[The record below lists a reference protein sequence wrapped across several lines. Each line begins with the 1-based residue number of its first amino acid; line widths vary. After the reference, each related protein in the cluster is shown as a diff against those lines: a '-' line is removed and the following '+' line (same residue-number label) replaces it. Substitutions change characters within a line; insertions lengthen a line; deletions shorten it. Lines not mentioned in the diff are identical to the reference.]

1 MKPTIVLSIW
11 LIFLLQSNHS
21 LAQFS
26 KPTVIEIDA
35 NGNILKAPSKISGTN
50 DLIFKLIVPKQFT
63 FPNYTK
69 FKEDLD
75 SVDAIIRSSNF
86 TTSANWLVSEAVVA
100 QLSEEITVLKNYTEL
115 LDTIKN
121 EPPPITATTLKY
133 LPSVQDVRALKLIP
147 IKISITRDNKTIET
161 LDFKW
166 NEREKCYIAK
176 LESID
181 KFISGDNRIQFD
193 IIEENRYNTLILNH
207 FKKLNKSLNP
217 KIAFEV
223 NAAIHTL
230 KLNSAIVDKQ
240 KIQFKELMETIT
252 REPEGCYVDQ
262 LKAINNA
269 LPKNLISL
277 LEDIKIKA
285 SNINSW
291 LIGWTW
297 YNYGLIKVNPF
308 SFTSSDKIKK
318 KVSETIKPVIDTKFT
333 KPFNKSIDNA
343 LQKLSTNRKVNNADS
358 VLMLKEKSEQGLK
371 KLSDST
377 EINKAISTN
386 NTLFTA
392 QQMNERLLSKG
403 DLVVS
408 NSGEINYN
416 RYHFAN
422 LKYELKQTIKLR
434 DYPGNY
440 NIYLNTINL
449 PKKYKVTIKQTFE
462 KFDDKPEFTSELKG
476 NLDSISSLQG
486 LLVKSI
492 STSTFSALK
501 SFTDKKVEESSTC
514 KDQLFL
520 IDLIKSKFV
529 RFYFFEESEFEVPSS
544 LISKRDTSNY
554 IYSNALLSGTPK
566 EESYSNTYII
576 TQTLNSDTTKKINT
590 SAYTFNVSKLR
601 TVQFAAG
608 LAFNSSYVRETT
620 VDTSTGQFS
629 TNYEEQKARFI
640 LGVKLYPFKTFLRDN
655 GIIPRWPLRRVS
667 IFGGFDV
674 VQPLKSL
681 YIGLGYD
688 IVPGLNLNFG
698 RNYSKHTFYEVANN
712 KIISSASRLKDSGN
726 YFSVTLD
733 PELVVGLLK
742 IMFK

>member
-1 MKPTIVLSIW
+1 
-11 LIFLLQSNHS
+11 
-21 LAQFS
+21 
-26 KPTVIEIDA
+26 
-35 NGNILKAPSKISGTN
+35 
-50 DLIFKLIVPKQFT
+50 
-63 FPNYTK
+63 
-69 FKEDLD
+69 
-75 SVDAIIRSSNF
+75 
-86 TTSANWLVSEAVVA
+86 
-100 QLSEEITVLKNYTEL
+100 
-115 LDTIKN
+115 
-121 EPPPITATTLKY
+121 
-133 LPSVQDVRALKLIP
+133 
-147 IKISITRDNKTIET
+147 
-161 LDFKW
+161 
-166 NEREKCYIAK
+166 
-176 LESID
+176 
-181 KFISGDNRIQFD
+181 
-193 IIEENRYNTLILNH
+193 
-207 FKKLNKSLNP
+207 
-217 KIAFEV
+217 
-223 NAAIHTL
+223 
-230 KLNSAIVDKQ
+230 
-240 KIQFKELMETIT
+240 
-252 REPEGCYVDQ
+252 
-262 LKAINNA
+262 
-269 LPKNLISL
+269 
-277 LEDIKIKA
+277 
-285 SNINSW
+285 
-291 LIGWTW
+291 
-297 YNYGLIKVNPF
+297 
-308 SFTSSDKIKK
+308 
-318 KVSETIKPVIDTKFT
+318 
-333 KPFNKSIDNA
+333 
-343 LQKLSTNRKVNNADS
+343 
-358 VLMLKEKSEQGLK
+358 MLKEKSEQGLK

-520 IDLIKSKFV
+520 IDQIKSKFV
-529 RFYFFEESEFEVPSS
+529 LFYFFEESEFEVPSS

-620 VDTSTGQFS
+620 VDTSTGQLS